1 MTVAEEIEQEI
12 TGWIKSSAADT
23 LDRGGRDRVKDALDS
38 WISFTAR
45 KKPVADLEKRLEG
58 FRKRIGALADNLTI
72 EVGQEGYV
80 VRAAGD
86 AESTLR
92 QLERG
97 TDWFDPADNVI
108 EMIVGAIF
116 EQRS

>member
-1 MTVAEEIEQEI
+1 MTIAEEIEQEI
-12 TGWIKSSAADT
+12 LDSLTSSAAAA
-23 LDRGGRDRVKDALDS
+23 LEHGGRERVKDALIN

-45 KKPVADLEKRLEG
+45 KRAVPDIAKRLEE
-58 FRKRIGALADNLTI
+58 FCKRIGVLAAKLI
-72 EVGQEGYV
+72 VEVGPEGCV
-80 VRAAGD
+80 VTVTGD

-92 QLERG
+92 QLKRG

-116 EQRS
+116 DQRS